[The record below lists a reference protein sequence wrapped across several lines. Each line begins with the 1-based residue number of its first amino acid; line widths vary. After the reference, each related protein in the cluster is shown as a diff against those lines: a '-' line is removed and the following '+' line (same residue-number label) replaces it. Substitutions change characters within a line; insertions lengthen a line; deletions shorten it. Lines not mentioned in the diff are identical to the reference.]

1 MSGDRRKRK
10 QATLADLHSNFRS
23 MLPSHAV
30 PRGRLK
36 NALVKTARG
45 VGKSQFVIPDRW
57 MKYPQNET
65 SNVVDNRK
73 CGLPSLVKRWRC
85 PYCCIGPYANLS
97 SHKNR
102 CPCKTTLQRLEARK
116 RADGVGLGTRNGD
129 VSSLLRAPA
138 PKKLK
143 TSTSSSSSS
152 SSSLSF

>member
-30 PRGRLK
+30 PRGQLK

-65 SNVVDNRK
+65 SNVVEIQSSCRSK
-73 CGLPSLVKRWRC
+73 MEGG
-85 PYCCIGPYANLS
+85 CIV
-97 SHKNR
+97 
-102 CPCKTTLQRLEARK
+102 
-116 RADGVGLGTRNGD
+116 GVEIQAENN
-129 VSSLLRAPA
+129 
-138 PKKLK
+138 
-143 TSTSSSSSS
+143 STN
-152 SSSLSF
+152 

>member
-1 MSGDRRKRK
+1 MSGDRRKKK

-36 NALVKTARG
+36 NALVETARG

-73 CGLPSLVKRWRC
+73 SHVAFLASTSNAVFVVLFHDPTFLQSVSSLRFVSLKKL
-85 PYCCIGPYANLS
+85 ITKISANLS
-97 SHKNR
+97 TI
-102 CPCKTTLQRLEARK
+102 P
-116 RADGVGLGTRNGD
+116 
-129 VSSLLRAPA
+129 LL
-138 PKKLK
+138 PKQC
-143 TSTSSSSSS
+143 
-152 SSSLSF
+152 